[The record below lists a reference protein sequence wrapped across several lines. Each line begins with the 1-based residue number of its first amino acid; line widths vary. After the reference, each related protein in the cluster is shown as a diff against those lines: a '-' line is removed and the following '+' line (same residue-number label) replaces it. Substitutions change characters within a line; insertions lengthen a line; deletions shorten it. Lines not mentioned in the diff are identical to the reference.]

1 MLRKHRNIMINEITV
16 RVYEFCQSFTNN
28 NIDTTLYL
36 VLLKYMEDFS
46 NNKVIKFV
54 SKDQQLEIEH
64 QIRITV
70 TSQFTCLEKV

>member
-1 MLRKHRNIMINEITV
+1 MINEITV

-70 TSQFTCLEKV
+70 TSQFTRLEKV

>member
-70 TSQFTCLEKV
+70 TSQFTRLEKV

>member
-1 MLRKHRNIMINEITV
+1 MINEITV

-36 VLLKYMEDFS
+36 VLLTYMEDFS

-70 TSQFTCLEKV
+70 TSQFTRLEKV